1 MQIKRSVEA
10 GVGEMIAEA
19 YYEGYWEALEGHE
32 REANPYRHD
41 VIRWRSWDDGWEDA
55 QDENWVSD
63 R

>member
-1 MQIKRSVEA
+1 MQDSQVVE
-10 GVGEMIAEA
+10 VGEGAMSAEA

-32 REANPYRHD
+32 REANPYRSD

-55 QDENWVSD
+55 QDEGRISD